1 MFYNGILKGNY
12 DMRQFECINNKRI
25 YTEEELQN
33 LFKFKVVHGYDKGFE
48 NWIKEEIQNGNL
60 RVLSDKEIMNR
71 HIRKYNSYR

>member
-1 MFYNGILKGNY
+1 
-12 DMRQFECINNKRI
+12 MRQFECINNKRI

-33 LFKFKVVHGYDKGFE
+33 LFRFKVVHGCDKGFE

-60 RVLSDKEIMNR
+60 RVLSDKEIVNR

>member
-12 DMRQFECINNKRI
+12 IMRQFECINDKRM

-33 LFKFKVVHGYDKGFE
+33 LFKFTVVHGYDKGFE

-60 RVLSDKEIMNR
+60 RVLSDKEIVNR